1 MSSAQLALFH
11 QRETRGPE
19 RRRIRAVLAAGPGPP
34 PRLRPLRT
42 HSRAA
47 SAGQGRVPGEHGPPA
62 TLSGRGWRAVLLL
75 LGTTST
81 PAQPQVTAQLGPGP
95 VGGVCDCPPRGE
107 AGLTSF
113 PHHAGGQPGDLLP
126 LVGQETE
133 ARSSSQQT
141 TDAELLWKSQTW
153 PSLGWTGQRGRG
165 WGVVETGAWSRQRGV
180 ARSGEARLGR
190 GAWLGAEGRGL
201 DRGRGQARGGKVG
214 QSRRGRGRGARPG
227 EGRRGQIRGAR
238 PPPRRQA
245 DAASTWKA
253 LQWVL
258 DARGSSHHGG
268 ALAGHPGL
276 WREGRVLL
284 MGRSASERS
293 AVTAAPPGLIIRK
306 LHQASLG
313 DEGLFSRTLVVTK
326 LFLFS
331 LASPF
336 CFPLLCPEGS
346 GIATGARGSGW
357 GRLHTPCPLPA
368 HFSLRTEGGG
378 EGGSLSRPHCPA
390 RLDSDGQVPQLL
402 LVPGRPCLAWTPRP
416 PTV

>member
-1 MSSAQLALFH
+1 M
-11 QRETRGPE
+11 
-19 RRRIRAVLAAGPGPP
+19 
-34 PRLRPLRT
+34 
-42 HSRAA
+42 
-47 SAGQGRVPGEHGPPA
+47 
-62 TLSGRGWRAVLLL
+62 
-75 LGTTST
+75 
-81 PAQPQVTAQLGPGP
+81 
-95 VGGVCDCPPRGE
+95 
-107 AGLTSF
+107 
-113 PHHAGGQPGDLLP
+113 
-126 LVGQETE
+126 
-133 ARSSSQQT
+133 
-141 TDAELLWKSQTW
+141 
-153 PSLGWTGQRGRG
+153 
-165 WGVVETGAWSRQRGV
+165 
-180 ARSGEARLGR
+180 
-190 GAWLGAEGRGL
+190 
-201 DRGRGQARGGKVG
+201 G